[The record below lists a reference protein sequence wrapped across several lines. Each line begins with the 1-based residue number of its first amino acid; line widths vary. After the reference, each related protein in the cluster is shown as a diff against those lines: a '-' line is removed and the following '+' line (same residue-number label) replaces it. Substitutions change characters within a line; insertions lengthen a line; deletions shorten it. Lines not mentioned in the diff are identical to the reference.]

1 MFNNIKV
8 AFEDKSDKDLSRA
21 YLLFKTISNPIIS
34 KTLTAFV
41 KVAIWLKLP
50 INPIIRATVYKHF
63 CGGTTITNSQDTI
76 DKLWKSHIGTI
87 LDFSAEGKENEEDFN
102 RAMNETIAS
111 IKKAKTESSIPFS
124 VFKPTG
130 LARFAL
136 LEKISS
142 KLKLT
147 KEEEIEKNT
156 FEGRIENICRI
167 ASENKVPLFIDAEES
182 WIQNEIDDIAI
193 AMMQK
198 FNKKEAWIFNTL
210 QLYRNDRVA
219 HLEMLLK
226 LAKEKNFFVGLKL
239 VRGAYHEQE
248 IERAKEKGYD
258 CPVHTAKENTDI
270 DYNKALTLCIENIDF
285 VSVCAGTHNEDSS
298 VLLIELLEKHSIS
311 KDDKRVYFS
320 QLLGMSDHISYNA
333 AKAGFNVVKYV
344 PYGPVKDVLPYL
356 IRRAEEKPQLLDKWG
371 VSSQILLRK
380 RKGEKQIRS
389 YKLLLLYRR

>member
-1 MFNNIKV
+1 MINFENIKV
-8 AFEDKSDKDLSRA
+8 AFADKSDKDLSRA
-21 YLLFKTISNPIIS
+21 YLLFKTISNPFIS
-34 KTLTAFV
+34 NSLTAFI
-41 KVAIWLKLP
+41 KVAMWLHLP
-50 INPIIRATVYKHF
+50 ISWAIKATVYKHF
-63 CGGTTITNSQDTI
+63 CGGTTIENSQATI
-76 DKLWKSHIGTI
+76 DKLWESHIGTI
-87 LDFSAEGKENEEDFN
+87 LDFSAEGKEIEEDFN
-102 RAMNETIAS
+102 LAMNETIAS
-111 IKKAKTESSIPFS
+111 IQKAKSESSIPFS

-198 FNKKEAWIFNTL
+198 FNKNEAWIFNTL
-210 QLYRNDRVA
+210 QLYRNDRVD

-226 LAKEKNFFVGLKL
+226 LPTEKKFFVGLKL

-248 IERAKEKGYD
+248 IERAKEKGYN
-258 CPVHTAKENTDI
+258 CPVHTIKENTDI

-285 VSVCAGTHNEDSS
+285 VS
-298 VLLIELLEKHSIS
+298 
-311 KDDKRVYFS
+311 
-320 QLLGMSDHISYNA
+320 
-333 AKAGFNVVKYV
+333 
-344 PYGPVKDVLPYL
+344 
-356 IRRAEEKPQLLDKWG
+356 
-371 VSSQILLRK
+371 
-380 RKGEKQIRS
+380 
-389 YKLLLLYRR
+389 

>member
-41 KVAIWLKLP
+41 KVAMWLKLP

-285 VSVCAGTHNEDSS
+285 VSVCAGTHNEESS

-356 IRRAEEKPQLLDKWG
+356 IRRAEENTSIAGQMGRELINIIEEKKR
-371 VSSQILLRK
+371 RK
-380 RKGEKQIRS
+380 IN
-389 YKLLLLYRR
+389 

>member
-1 MFNNIKV
+1 MINFENIKV
-8 AFEDKSDKDLSRA
+8 AFADKSDKDLSRA
-21 YLLFKTISNPIIS
+21 YLLFKTISNPFIS
-34 KTLTAFV
+34 NTLTAFI
-41 KVAIWLKLP
+41 KVAMWLHLP
-50 INPIIRATVYKHF
+50 ISWAIKATVYKHF
-63 CGGTTITNSQDTI
+63 CGGTTIENSQATI
-76 DKLWKSHIGTI
+76 DKLWESHIGTI

-102 RAMNETIAS
+102 LAMNETIAS
-111 IKKAKTESSIPFS
+111 IQKAKSESSIPFS

-198 FNKKEAWIFNTL
+198 FNKNEAWIFNTL
-210 QLYRNDRVA
+210 QLYRNDRVD
-219 HLEMLLK
+219 HLEMLFK
-226 LAKEKNFFVGLKL
+226 LAAEEKFFVGLKL

-248 IERAKEKGYD
+248 IERAKEKGYN
-258 CPVHTAKENTDI
+258 CPVHTIKENTDI

-285 VSVCAGTHNEDSS
+285 VSVCAGTHNEESS
-298 VLLIELLEKHSIS
+298 ALLVELLNKHNIS

-333 AKAGFNVVKYV
+333 AKEGFNVVKYV

-356 IRRAEEKPQLLDKWG
+356 IRRAEENTSIAGQMGRELTNIIEEK
-371 VSSQILLRK
+371 K
-380 RKGEKQIRS
+380 R
-389 YKLLLLYRR
+389 RRNA

>member
-1 MFNNIKV
+1 MFNNLKV

-41 KVAIWLKLP
+41 KVAMWLNLP
-50 INPIIRATVYKHF
+50 INPIVRATVYKHF

-111 IKKAKTESSIPFS
+111 IKKAKTECSIPFS

-156 FEGRIENICRI
+156 FEIRIENICKT
-167 ASENKVPLFIDAEES
+167 ASENNVPLFIDAEES
-182 WIQNEIDDIAI
+182 WIQNGIDDIAI

-198 FNKKEAWIFNTL
+198 FNTKEACVFNTL
-210 QLYRNDRVA
+210 QLYREDRVA

-226 LAKEKNFFVGLKL
+226 LAKEKKFFVGLKL
-239 VRGAYHEQE
+239 VRGAYHKQE
-248 IERAKEKGYD
+248 IKRAKEKGYD
-258 CPVHTAKENTDI
+258 CPVHTEKENTDI
-270 DYNKALTLCIENIDF
+270 DFNRALTICIENIDF
-285 VSVCAGTHNEDSS
+285 VSVCAGTHNEESS
-298 VLLIELLEKHSIS
+298 ALLIELLEKNYIS

-320 QLLGMSDHISYNA
+320 QLLGMSDHISYNV

-356 IRRAEEKPQLLDKWG
+356 IRRAEENTSIAGQMGRELKNI
-371 VSSQILLRK
+371 ILEKKRRK
-380 RKGEKQIRS
+380 IN
-389 YKLLLLYRR
+389 

>member
-41 KVAIWLKLP
+41 KVAMWLKLP

-142 KLKLT
+142 KLKLS

-167 ASENKVPLFIDAEES
+167 SRENKVPLFIDAEES

-193 AMMQK
+193 SMMQK

-356 IRRAEEKPQLLDKWG
+356 IRRAEENTSIAGQMGRELINIIEEKKR
-371 VSSQILLRK
+371 RK
-380 RKGEKQIRS
+380 TN
-389 YKLLLLYRR
+389 

>member
-34 KTLTAFV
+34 RTLTAFV
-41 KVAIWLKLP
+41 KVAMWLKLP

-156 FEGRIENICRI
+156 FDGRIENICRI
-167 ASENKVPLFIDAEES
+167 ASENKVSLFIDAEES
-182 WIQNEIDDIAI
+182 WIQNKIDDIAI

-248 IERAKEKGYD
+248 IERAKEKGYA

-285 VSVCAGTHNEDSS
+285 VSVCAGTHNEESS
-298 VLLIELLEKHSIS
+298 VLLIELLETHSIS

-356 IRRAEEKPQLLDKWG
+356 IRRAEENTSIAGQMGRELTNIIKE
-371 VSSQILLRK
+371 RK
-380 RKGEKQIRS
+380 RRKTN
-389 YKLLLLYRR
+389 

>member
-1 MFNNIKV
+1 MINFENIKV
-8 AFEDKSDKDLSRA
+8 AFADKSDKDLSRA
-21 YLLFKTISNPIIS
+21 YLLFKTISNPFIS
-34 KTLTAFV
+34 NTLTAFI
-41 KVAIWLKLP
+41 KVAMWLHLP
-50 INPIIRATVYKHF
+50 ISWAIKATVYKHF
-63 CGGTTITNSQDTI
+63 CGGTTIENSQATI
-76 DKLWKSHIGTI
+76 DKLWESHIGTI
-87 LDFSAEGKENEEDFN
+87 LDFSAEGKEIEEDFN
-102 RAMNETIAS
+102 LAMNETIAS
-111 IKKAKTESSIPFS
+111 IQKAKSESSIPFS

-198 FNKKEAWIFNTL
+198 FNKNEAWIFNTL
-210 QLYRNDRVA
+210 QLYRNDRVD
-219 HLEMLLK
+219 HLEMLFK
-226 LAKEKNFFVGLKL
+226 LATEKKFFVGLKL

-248 IERAKEKGYD
+248 IERAKEKGYN
-258 CPVHTAKENTDI
+258 CPVHTIKENTDI

-285 VSVCAGTHNEDSS
+285 VSVCAGTHNEESS
-298 VLLIELLEKHSIS
+298 ALLVELLNKHNIS

-333 AKAGFNVVKYV
+333 AKEGFNVVKYV

-356 IRRAEEKPQLLDKWG
+356 IRRAEENTSIAGQMGRELTNIIEEK
-371 VSSQILLRK
+371 K
-380 RKGEKQIRS
+380 R
-389 YKLLLLYRR
+389 RRNA